1 MTGKE
6 TGSPRFPS
14 EIVEQIRDSIQ
25 RVGPIRKEPQ
35 IRADSNGKKP

>member
-6 TGSPRFPS
+6 TRSPRSPS

-25 RVGPIRKEPQ
+25 RVGPIRKELQ
-35 IRADSNGKKP
+35 IRVDSKGKKP